1 MIWYD
6 VIWHYFKL
14 ENDLHHQKIYY
25 GTWKWWLAQSPWAR
39 FSMFKTSIYSR
50 QILGLVSYHDPGWKN
65 PCCGCAGSEGLC
77 HYWHL
82 FCLCLFVWLPK
93 KYITKLTPWNLTHI
107 HKYPKQYLKGEWF
120 GDIFDPNH
128 PSFCWYLC
136 QNFGG
141 VNPSLQSFFGVWNA
155 MEDSGWGREEDGSSL
170 EVVLGLLFL
179 FLHGWS
185 TPLSLPT
192 PEGTFAQK

>member
-1 MIWYD
+1 MTLFQVGEW
-6 VIWHYFKL
+6 FTPP
-14 ENDLHHQKIYY
+14 ENLLWNLKMMACPIPM
-25 GTWKWWLAQSPWAR
+25 GTIFHVQN
-39 FSMFKTSIYSR
+39 FHIFKTNPR
-50 QILGLVSYHDPGWKN
+50 LGVISWPWMKKPMLRMRRIRRSLPLLA
-65 PCCGCAGSEGLC
+65 PFLSL
-77 HYWHL
+77 L
-82 FCLCLFVWLPK
+82 ICLAPQEIHHK
-93 KYITKLTPWNLTHI
+93 TYPWNLTHI